1 MTTPSPKSREETA
14 RLGKE
19 IYERDIHILVEADH
33 HGQVVAI
40 DVGSGSYA
48 IGENA
53 IAASQGLRDQN
64 PDARI
69 WLTRVGHRALYHFWG
84 SSMRKAG

>member
-1 MTTPSPKSREETA
+1 MTTPPPKSREEMT

-19 IYERDIHILVEADH
+19 IYERNIRHLVEADH

-48 IGENA
+48 LGENA
-53 IAASQGLRDQN
+53 IAASQGLRAQH
-64 PDARI
+64 PDARV
-69 WLTRVGHRALYHFWG
+69 WLMRVGHQALYHFGG
-84 SSMRKAG
+84 SSLRKAG

>member
-1 MTTPSPKSREETA
+1 MTTPISKSREETA

-19 IYERDIHILVEADH
+19 IYERDIRHLVEADH

-48 IGENA
+48 LGENA
-53 IAASQGLRDQN
+53 IAASQDLRFQY
-64 PDARI
+64 PDARV
-69 WLTRVGHRALYHFWG
+69 WLMRVGHQALYHFGG
-84 SSMRKAG
+84 SSLRNER